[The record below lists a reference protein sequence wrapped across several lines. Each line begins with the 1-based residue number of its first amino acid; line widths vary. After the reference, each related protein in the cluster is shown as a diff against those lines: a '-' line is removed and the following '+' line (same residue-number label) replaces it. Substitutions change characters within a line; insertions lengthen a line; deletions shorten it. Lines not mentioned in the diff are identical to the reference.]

1 MALIIIKGGL
11 QLGYSRVGR
20 TTSITQLE
28 ATDEIL
34 LCNRSSR
41 QGISHLIIDD
51 KDTTHFRDTLPNQLD
66 YFLSY
71 LNKFT
76 PTPAVAPEAIF
87 NWY

>member
-41 QGISHLIIDD
+41 
-51 KDTTHFRDTLPNQLD
+51 
-66 YFLSY
+66 
-71 LNKFT
+71 
-76 PTPAVAPEAIF
+76 
-87 NWY
+87 